1 MNQLFQ
7 ARTKKLMTAP
17 VLARPK
23 GELDVTKNVIVEVTK
38 KNRSHDNNDKVLIY
52 QNLRLPTANKVK
64 IRFLIVII
72 NHRKNLIFLVYGKS
86 SNSLNVIKLD

>member
-23 GELDVTKNVIVEVTK
+23 GELDVTKQIIVDVTQNKVEVTK
-38 KNRSHDNNDKVLIY
+38 MIMEVTK
-52 QNLRLPTANKVK
+52 T
-64 IRFLIVII
+64 
-72 NHRKNLIFLVYGKS
+72 
-86 SNSLNVIKLD
+86 KLDVNKTKSVTSGMPVDI